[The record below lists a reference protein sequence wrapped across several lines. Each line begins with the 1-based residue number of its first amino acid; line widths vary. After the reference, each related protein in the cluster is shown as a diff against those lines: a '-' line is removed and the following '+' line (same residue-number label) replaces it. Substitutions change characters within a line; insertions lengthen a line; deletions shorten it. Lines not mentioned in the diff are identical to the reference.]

1 VTSKVPPRSGP
12 AGESPGS
19 VPLHDADA
27 RAAAVD
33 PRRNVVLEAS
43 AGTGKTRVLV
53 GRYVNLIRQGVAPA
67 NILAITFTRKAAA
80 EMRERIVGELRRRST
95 ESPEDAERW
104 RILRDRLNEIAIC
117 TIDAF
122 CLLLLREFPLEADL
136 DPDFEVADETEMA
149 RLVEES
155 LDGTLRIARS
165 RARTHEDVALL
176 FAQLGEIRLREG
188 LAALLGRR
196 QVAAGVLRRV
206 LAAGPQDMTV
216 ARACAIGAER
226 LADALRAVPDGLDEF
241 LDRGPV
247 GHPRFTILAAGI
259 RAMVRAQHPDPASLQ
274 SVIDQLRSHFLTKAG
289 EPRKRLPPDCDE
301 TCFSSKAARKT
312 HQQRVVAT
320 AARIDEAIRAFRRD
334 LNVVLSRAV
343 WQVFQIAV
351 DRHRRTLESHGV
363 LDFGEL
369 LARAGQL
376 LSQMDEFAR
385 SRFLL
390 EARYHHVLVDEFQDT
405 SRAQWELVL
414 QLVRAWGEG
423 LGLADEAP
431 LRPSIFIVGDRKQSI
446 FGFRDAEVAVL
457 DEAAEAIAALRVGED
472 PLRSIRQSF
481 RSVPPL
487 LAFAND
493 VFQEVVKAPERSDAF
508 RYDDRDEFPLDDDAD
523 DEMAE
528 PVLGVIANDEAHTCA
543 AAAAAEISR
552 LLEGATV
559 RDRQTGLR
567 RVMRPADVAILFRSR
582 SSHREYERALESRGI
597 PSYVYKGLGFFD
609 EDEVIDIVAL
619 VRYLSDPASDLR
631 AAALLRSRFVRLSD
645 PGLQHLA
652 PGLARA
658 LSDGRAPAGMG
669 DLDPEDQRVLGAIRA
684 SVPGWL
690 ALADRMPPAELVD
703 RVLTDTAYAFEIRG
717 ARAEQARENVKK
729 MRALIRRIQNRGYLT
744 LGKLATDLDQL
755 SAGDES
761 NAVVD
766 ALDAV
771 SLMTVHSAKGLEFP
785 VVFVVNLARGA
796 GAPPDPIRIAP
807 NAPDDEAVA
816 VGDFQAEFDED
827 VGDRDNEELKRLLY
841 VAITRARDRLYLA
854 SATKKGLLTAG
865 RGSLASVLP
874 KTLRDVVA
882 RAAQPDA
889 SGADIEWQ
897 AASGRVHRFRRSGTA
912 LSLAGSGTG
921 GERCLAEAAGG
932 AAGSV
937 ADDQIVANPGVA
949 RSDDDFGVLADAGAV
964 VRAAV
969 TDVVAPQAALEYS
982 GRGSGERDALAA
994 GRLVHRLFQCGVDAS
1009 DPDAVTTRA
1018 RTLLD
1023 EDERH
1028 DVDDPDGLIEQA
1040 VAIYRRM
1047 RSRPE
1052 VAAIIGGAA
1061 CLYEVPVSLRIE
1073 SAPAQI
1079 VRGVIDCLA
1088 CAPSGEVVVIDFKTG
1103 APRETDRRQL
1113 DVYVEAARGLLP
1125 DAPVRGLLVYPD

>member
-1 VTSKVPPRSGP
+1 VTSKVPRWSGP
-12 AGESPGS
+12 AGASPGPA
-19 VPLHDADA
+19 PLHDADA
-27 RAAAVD
+27 RAASVD

-53 GRYVNLIRQGVAPA
+53 GRYVNLIREGVAPA

-80 EMRERIVGELRRRST
+80 EMRERIVHELRRAST
-95 ESPEDAERW
+95 ESPGDAERW
-104 RILRDRLNEIAIC
+104 RALRDRLNEIAIC

-136 DPDFEVADETEMA
+136 DPDFQVADETEMA
-149 RLVEES
+149 RLVEEA

-176 FAQLGEIRLREG
+176 FAQLGEARLREG

-196 QVAAGVLRRV
+196 QVAAGVLGRV
-206 LAAGPQDMTV
+206 LAAGPREMTV

-226 LADALRAVPDGLDEF
+226 LADVLRAVPGGLDEF

-247 GHPRFTILAAGI
+247 GHPRFTILAAGV
-259 RAMVRAQHPDPASLQ
+259 RAMVAAEHPDPASLR
-274 SVIDQLRSHFLTKAG
+274 SLIDQLRAHFLTKAG
-289 EPRKRLPPDCDE
+289 EPRKRLPSDCDE
-301 TCFSSKAARKT
+301 TCFPNKAARKL

-320 AARIDEAIRAFRRD
+320 AARIDEAIRALRRD

-351 DRHRRTLESHGV
+351 DRHRRTLEAHGV

-369 LARAGQL
+369 LVRAGDL

-423 LGLADEAP
+423 FGLADEAP

-446 FGFRDAEVAVL
+446 FGFRDAEVVVL
-457 DEAAEAIAALRVGED
+457 DEAAEAIAALRVDED
-472 PLRSIRQSF
+472 PLRNIRQSF
-481 RSVPPL
+481 RSAPPL

-493 VFQEVVKAPERSDAF
+493 VFQEVVKAPDRADAF
-508 RYDDRDEFPLDDDAD
+508 RYDDRDEFPLDDDAA
-523 DEMAE
+523 DETAE
-528 PVLGVIANDEAHTCA
+528 PVLGVIADDEARTCA
-543 AAAAAEISR
+543 AAVAAEISG
-552 LLEGATV
+552 LVEHATV

-567 RVMRPADVAILFRSR
+567 RMMRPGDAAILFRSR
-582 SSHREYERALESRGI
+582 SSHREFERALESRSI

-609 EDEVIDIVAL
+609 EDEISDIVAL
-619 VRYLSDPASDLR
+619 VRYLADPASDLR

-645 PGLQHLA
+645 PGLQRLA
-652 PGLARA
+652 PGLATA
-658 LSDGRAPAGMG
+658 LSDGRAPAGIG
-669 DLDPEDQRVLGAIRA
+669 GLDADDQRVLGAIRA
-684 SVPGWL
+684 SVPGWI
-690 ALADRMPPAELVD
+690 ALADRIPPAELVD
-703 RVLTDTAYAFEIRG
+703 RILTDTAYAFEIRG
-717 ARAEQARENVKK
+717 ARAEQARENIKK

-744 LGKLATDLDQL
+744 LGRLAADLDQL

-827 VGDRDNEELKRLLY
+827 VGDRDSEELKRLLY
-841 VAITRARDRLYLA
+841 VAITRARDRLYLV
-854 SATKKGLLTAG
+854 SATKKGVLTPG

-874 KTLRDVVA
+874 KTLRDAVA

-897 AASGRVHRFRRSGTA
+897 AASGRVHRFRRSVSA
-912 LSLAGSGTG
+912 LSPAGSGTTPDQL
-921 GERCLAEAAGG
+921 LA
-932 AAGSV
+932 SSR
-937 ADDQIVANPGVA
+937 VA
-949 RSDDDFGVLADAGAV
+949 RPDDDFGVLADPGAV
-964 VRAAV
+964 ARAAV

-982 GRGSGERDALAA
+982 GRASGDRDALAA
-994 GRLVHRLFQCGVDAS
+994 GRLVHRLFQFGVDVS
-1009 DPDAVTTRA
+1009 DPDAVARRA
-1018 RTLLD
+1018 RMLLD
-1023 EDERH
+1023 EEERH
-1028 DVDDPDGLIEQA
+1028 DVEDPDGLVEHA
-1040 VAIYRRM
+1040 VSVYRRM

-1052 VAAIIGGAA
+1052 IASIIGGST
-1061 CLYEVPVSLRIE
+1061 CFYEVPVSVRID
-1073 SAPAQI
+1073 SAPARI

-1088 CAPSGEVVVIDFKTG
+1088 WAPNGEVVVIDFKTG

-1113 DVYVEAARGLLP
+1113 DVYVEAAQALFP
-1125 DAPVRGLLVYPD
+1125 DAPVRGVLVYPD